1 MLSPVPAG
9 GDLTKEN
16 PGGASSAAYPTQH
29 STTTPGKTLK
39 KSRVEISKS
48 NSTAQITFD
57 KIIPGDIS
65 PPGTPLAPRA
75 LDLGQ
80 TGDSPDEI
88 EVLREEYHKVVNR
101 NADLEVQVKM
111 LQHEL
116 TQMKISAPGCNDTE
130 NNEGTGEQGNP
141 EVPASEEAA
150 RKRLQR
156 ICTPKADGKH
166 VNVIYDFFVFK
177 MVCCI
182 HNVHNQKEYI
192 WGGSIAENSVKTSA
206 THRRNLL
213 VPREIY
219 EEWRKG
225 GASRARLQE
234 TFANLNFDKVGWGMF
249 LSTC

>member
-1 MLSPVPAG
+1 VLLVSSTISSNKLISDKLISNFGFPSLSPIYIVSFSLQELMRQRAMLSPVPAG
-9 GDLTKEN
+9 GGLTKEN

-57 KIIPGDIS
+57 ETIPGDIS
-65 PPGTPLAPRA
+65 PPGSPLAPRA

-111 LQHEL
+111 LQDEL

-166 VNVIYDFFVFK
+166 VNVIYDFLVFK

-192 WGGSIAENSVKTSA
+192 YI
-206 THRRNLL
+206 
-213 VPREIY
+213 IY
-219 EEWRKG
+219 IHIQYGEV
-225 GASRARLQE
+225 Q
-234 TFANLNFDKVGWGMF
+234 
-249 LSTC
+249 